1 MATFVSR
8 IRYELLPLATV
19 QLPREFP
26 WWGLLV
32 CLLGKSPTESR
43 GGLSLGDDTRGGL
56 EHDRRGLWAAGVL
69 LLLVGL
75 VGVLALSGPDMPR
88 MRARQRSALRPR
100 STGRTCSLLMELES
114 RAMSSSHS
122 PTRAMRSL

>member
-43 GGLSLGDDTRGGL
+43 GGLSLGDDTRGEL
-56 EHDRRGLWAAGVL
+56 QTMNRRALWAAGVL
-69 LLLVGL
+69 LLVVGL

-88 MRARQRSALRPR
+88 TRARQRSALRPR
-100 STGRTCSLLMELES
+100 STGRTCS
-114 RAMSSSHS
+114 
-122 PTRAMRSL
+122 PTMG